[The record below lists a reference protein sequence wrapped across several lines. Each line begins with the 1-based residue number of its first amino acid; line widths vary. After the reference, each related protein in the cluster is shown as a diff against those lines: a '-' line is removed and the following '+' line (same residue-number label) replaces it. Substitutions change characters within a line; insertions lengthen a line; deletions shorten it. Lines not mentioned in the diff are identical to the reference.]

1 MIQRIAALRG
11 TLRAIHLGLM
21 TVLLIGCGAAIPV
34 AQEYQPTLAQQG
46 KDVVWIPTPT
56 DLAERLLKAA
66 KITPQDLV
74 YDLGAGDGKIA
85 ILAAKQF
92 NATAVG
98 VEFNPDMAEYAR
110 KNVQRAGVS
119 DKVTIITGDI
129 FKEDFSTA
137 TVVTL
142 YLLPSLNIKLRS
154 TLLAMKPGTRIVSN
168 TFTMG
173 LWTADQTIETDS
185 GHLGYLWIV
194 PASVDGYWSL
204 SGLPDH
210 SSATDSGKDS
220 STGTLIIRQQY
231 QELNG
236 TLQINGTKSELPVK
250 GRMNGDEITFNFR
263 DVNGFTQTFIGKIE
277 NGTLKGYLK
286 SEPSILISGR
296 KSS

>member
-1 MIQRIAALRG
+1 MIMPRGIPTLRQ
-11 TLRAIHLGLM
+11 TLRALRIGLM
-21 TVLLIGCGAAIPV
+21 TFLLVGCGAVIPV

-66 KITPQDLV
+66 KVTPQDLV

-98 VEFNPDMAEYAR
+98 VEFNPDMAEHAR
-110 KNVQRAGVS
+110 KNAQRAGVT

-129 FKEDFSTA
+129 FKEDFSKA

-142 YLLPSLNIKLRS
+142 YLLPSLNIKLRP

-173 LWTADQTIETDS
+173 LWTADQTIETGS

-194 PASVDGYWSL
+194 PANADGYWSL

-210 SSATDSGKDS
+210 SSGTDSG
-220 STGTLIIRQQY
+220 TGTLIIRQQY

-236 TLQINGTKSELPVK
+236 TLQISGTKSELPVK

-263 DVNGFTQTFIGKIE
+263 DANGLPETFIGKIE

-286 SEPSILISGR
+286 SAPSVLISGR

>member
-1 MIQRIAALRG
+1 MFQGIAALRAAW
-11 TLRAIHLGLM
+11 RATCLGLM
-21 TVLLIGCGAAIPV
+21 TVVLIGCGAVIPV

-46 KDVVWIPTPT
+46 KDVVWMPTPT

-66 KITPQDLV
+66 KVTPQDLV

-98 VEFNPDMAEYAR
+98 IEFNPDMAEHAR
-110 KNVQRAGVS
+110 KNAQRAGVT
-119 DKVTIITGDI
+119 DKVTIITSDI
-129 FKEDFSTA
+129 FKEDFSKA

-142 YLLPSLNIKLRS
+142 YLLPSLNIKLRP

-173 LWTADQTIETDS
+173 LWMADQTIGTES
-185 GHLGYLWIV
+185 GHQGYLWIV
-194 PASVDGYWSL
+194 PANADGYWSL
-204 SGLPDH
+204 TGLPDH
-210 SSATDSGKDS
+210 GSGA
-220 STGTLIIRQQY
+220 GTLVIRQQY

-236 TLQINGTKSELPVK
+236 TLQINGTKSDLPLK

-263 DVNGFTQTFIGKIE
+263 DVNGLAQTFIGKIE

-286 SEPSILISGR
+286 NAPSVVISGR
-296 KSS
+296 KTS